1 MEQASRLEL
10 IRDLK
15 EKSRRLESSRQR
27 ADATDEASTACV
39 SLERVLLGQDLE
51 RGALIEWQS
60 AGHGSGAL
68 MLALAVAARVL
79 RCGGMLVLID
89 EPGEFYPP
97 GLVGLGIPLER
108 TIIVRPGDRLAGLWA
123 WEQALRCSAV
133 AVTLGRADG
142 LNDRLF
148 HRFQLAAKTGGG
160 LGFLLSSA
168 TRQAALSKATIRL
181 RVSALPS
188 VDTLIS
194 PLARR
199 ASAGSPSSSLARR
212 ANGEADPLSLIR
224 RLRVEML
231 HCRGGVPGA
240 VAEVELGHATN
251 PVHLVS
257 SLADPA
263 LAARPAHA

>member
-1 MEQASRLEL
+1 MERASRLEL
-10 IRDLK
+10 IRNLR
-15 EKSRRLESSRQR
+15 EKSRRLESSRQQV
-27 ADATDEASTACV
+27 DATDGAGAGL

-51 RGALIEWQS
+51 RGTLIEWQS

-79 RCGGMLVLID
+79 QRGGMFVVID
-89 EPGEFYPP
+89 EAGEFYPP
-97 GLVGLGIPLER
+97 GFVGLGIPLER

-133 AVTLGRADG
+133 AVTIGWANG

-148 HRFQLAAKTGGG
+148 HRFQLAAETGGG
-160 LGFLLSSA
+160 LGFLLPSA
-168 TRQAALSKATIRL
+168 TRQAALSKAGVRL

-199 ASAGSPSSSLARR
+199 ASEGSPF
-212 ANGEADPLSLIR
+212 DPLSLIR

-231 HCRGGVPGA
+231 HCRGGVPG
-240 VAEVELGHATN
+240 VVTEVELGHATN

-263 LAARPAHA
+263 LAACPAHA